1 MIRADSF
8 SRADATVMSRQEIV
22 DGIKRK
28 VKSRDLRTL
37 LSGHRQFI
45 HISLPFR
52 LSIELE
58 ARDKTFLL
66 AKSFI
71 NCQPSGEFS
80 IYPVELGLV
89 YSRIV
94 SNDPQF
100 Y

>member
-1 MIRADSF
+1 MNRAGNF
-8 SRADATVMSRQEIV
+8 SRADAAAMSRQEIV

-37 LSGHRQFI
+37 LSGHRQAI
-45 HISLPFR
+45 YISLPFK
-52 LSIELE
+52 LSVELE

-80 IYPVELGLV
+80 IYPMELGLV

-94 SNDPQF
+94 KQ
-100 Y
+100 